1 MCDAIEWNRSV
12 SVRTFIYR
20 LQTISFSWVIHVS
33 GIFLAK
39 FFAGDIF
46 KLFGIVFR
54 FPSMLLWSILVQQF
68 LKELWGELLSFF
80 SLRRNE
86 RNSTRCVLFTY
97 VYFETKYIAQ
107 IICYPQIV
115 VQRKKYR
122 SNFQLNSAIQT
133 EQLLYK
139 VFVSNRM

>member
-68 LKELWGELLSFF
+68 LKELWANFCLF
-80 SLRRNE
+80 SLFAAMNE
-86 RNSTRCVLFTY
+86 IRLG
-97 VYFETKYIAQ
+97 
-107 IICYPQIV
+107 
-115 VQRKKYR
+115 
-122 SNFQLNSAIQT
+122 
-133 EQLLYK
+133 
-139 VFVSNRM
+139 VSSLHTCISKQNI